1 MATDS
6 KFECCLVGGTFD
18 RFHAGHK
25 LLLSVAISRS
35 KSVEIHVVNDTLASK
50 KSNLI
55 QSYEDRRNNI
65 LDWLNQKSH
74 HGVKIFTLDDAFGP
88 APVHKKADAI
98 VATPETTGNCDEI
111 NRMRKS
117 SGLGELSIL
126 EVPHMIDY
134 SGAII
139 SSTRIRSGVIDLD
152 GNPWIEHDK
161 TQQMLKMNSS
171 LDSELKTPMGSLYSG
186 PEDMP
191 EVAMTEALE
200 SLTPNHGS
208 IIAVGDVSVATLLDM
223 EIVPDIGI
231 IDGMTKR
238 QELEESEKVS
248 PVQFQNHLQNNN
260 PPGHISPSMI
270 SSIKE
275 ALSSNQKTLIN
286 VEGEED
292 LAPKVIHCLAPIG
305 TVVIYGQPKVGVVVQ
320 ITSLPAKERCR
331 NILSQFEV
339 VS

>member
-18 RFHAGHK
+18 RFHSGHK

-55 QSYEDRRNNI
+55 QSYEVRSNNI

-74 HGVKIFTLDDAFGP
+74 HGVKIFTLNDAFGP
-88 APVHKKADAI
+88 APVHEKADAI

-117 SGLGELSIL
+117 SDLGELSIL

-152 GNPWIEHDK
+152 GNPWIEQDK

-171 LDSELKTPMGSLYSG
+171 LDGELKTPMGALFSG
-186 PEDMP
+186 PEDLP

-238 QELEESEKVS
+238 QELDESEKVS
-248 PVQFQNHLQNNN
+248 TIQFQNHLQNNN
-260 PPGHISPSMI
+260 PPGHISPSMM

-286 VEGEED
+286 VDGEED
-292 LAPKVIHCLAPIG
+292 LAPIIIHCLAPIG

-320 ITSLPAKERCR
+320 ITSLPVKERCR

>member
-1 MATDS
+1 MATGS

-25 LLLSVAISRS
+25 LLLSVAISRC
-35 KSVEIHVVNDTLASK
+35 KSVEIYVVNDILASK

-55 QSYEDRRNNI
+55 QSYEDRTEKI
-65 LDWLNQKSH
+65 LDWLSQKSH
-74 HGVKIFTLDDAFGP
+74 HGVKIFKLDDPFGP
-88 APVHKKADAI
+88 APVHKTADAI

-117 SGLGELSIL
+117 SGLAELSIL

-139 SSTRIRSGVIDLD
+139 SSTRIRSGAIDAD

-171 LDSELKTPMGSLYSG
+171 LDLELKTPMGSLFPG
-186 PEDMP
+186 PEDLP

-200 SLTPNHGS
+200 SLSPNHGS
-208 IIAVGDVSVATLLDM
+208 IVAVGDVSVATMLDL
-223 EIVPDIGI
+223 EIIPDIGI

-238 QELEESEKVS
+238 QELDDSEKVS
-248 PVQFQNHLQNNN
+248 TVQFQNHLHCNN

-270 SSIKE
+270 SSIKQ
-275 ALSSNQKTLIN
+275 ALASNQKTLIN

-292 LAPKVIHCLAPIG
+292 LAPIIIHCLAPVG
-305 TVVIYGQPKVGVVVQ
+305 TVVIYGQPRVGVVVQ
-320 ITSLPAKERCR
+320 ITSLLVKERCR
-331 NILSQFEV
+331 NILSLFEV
-339 VS
+339 IG

>member
-1 MATDS
+1 MATGS

-25 LLLSVAISRS
+25 LLLSVAISRC
-35 KSVEIHVVNDTLASK
+35 KSVEIYVVNDILASK

-55 QSYEDRRNNI
+55 QSYEDRTEKI
-65 LDWLNQKSH
+65 LDWLSQKSH
-74 HGVKIFTLDDAFGP
+74 HGVKIFKLDDPFGP
-88 APVHKKADAI
+88 APVHKTADAI

-117 SGLGELSIL
+117 SGLAELSIL

-134 SGAII
+134 SGGII
-139 SSTRIRSGVIDLD
+139 SSTRIRSGAIDAD
-152 GNPWIEHDK
+152 GNPWIEPDK

-171 LDSELKTPMGSLYSG
+171 LDLELKTPMGSLFPG
-186 PEDMP
+186 PEDLP

-200 SLTPNHGS
+200 SLSPNHGS
-208 IIAVGDVSVATLLDM
+208 IVAVGDVSVATMLDL
-223 EIVPDIGI
+223 EIIPDIGI

-238 QELEESEKVS
+238 QELDDSEKVS
-248 PVQFQNHLQNNN
+248 TVQFQNHLHCNN

-275 ALSSNQKTLIN
+275 ALASNQKTLIN

-292 LAPKVIHCLAPIG
+292 LAPIIIHCLAPVG
-305 TVVIYGQPKVGVVVQ
+305 TVVIYGQPRVGVVVQ
-320 ITSLPAKERCR
+320 ITSLSVKERCR
-331 NILSQFEV
+331 NILSLFEV
-339 VS
+339 IG

>member
-1 MATDS
+1 MATGS

-25 LLLSVAISRS
+25 LLLSVAISRC
-35 KSVEIHVVNDTLASK
+35 KSVEIYVVNDILASK

-55 QSYEDRRNNI
+55 QSYEDRTEKI
-65 LDWLNQKSH
+65 LDWLSQKSH
-74 HGVKIFTLDDAFGP
+74 HGVKIFKLDDPFGP
-88 APVHKKADAI
+88 APVHKTADAI

-117 SGLGELSIL
+117 SGLAELSIL

-139 SSTRIRSGVIDLD
+139 SSTRIRSGAIDAD

-171 LDSELKTPMGSLYSG
+171 LDLELKTPMGSLFPG
-186 PEDMP
+186 PEDLP

-200 SLTPNHGS
+200 SLSPNHGS
-208 IIAVGDVSVATLLDM
+208 IVAVGDVSVATMLDL
-223 EIVPDIGI
+223 EIIPDIGI

-238 QELEESEKVS
+238 QELDDSEKVS
-248 PVQFQNHLQNNN
+248 TVQFQNHLHCNN

-275 ALSSNQKTLIN
+275 ALASNQKTLIN

-292 LAPKVIHCLAPIG
+292 LAPIIIHCLAPVG
-305 TVVIYGQPKVGVVVQ
+305 TVVIYGQPRVGVVVQ
-320 ITSLPAKERCR
+320 ITSLSVKERCR
-331 NILSQFEV
+331 NILSLFEV
-339 VS
+339 IG